1 MKGIKAFLFD
11 LDGTILDSKAAI
23 VNVFIKLC
31 QKYGTRSFTRR
42 EIDSQFGS
50 SFRQI
55 SSTFSPEKKAEIEAD
70 YFSLMIEEE
79 QKTAKLFPS
88 VQKSLH
94 DLKEC
99 GCQLALVT
107 NKEKPLALQGLERFE
122 LVKLFDAIVTIS
134 DVEHPK
140 PHREPVIK
148 ALTLLDISGA
158 EAMMIGDSV
167 FDVGAAQNAG
177 VKSAVIDWYNKYPLN
192 ELCPDYYFRN
202 IGEFMIN
209 NTQRRNAI

>member
-23 VNVFIKLC
+23 VNVFSKLC

-42 EIDSQFGS
+42 EIDSQFGI

-55 SSTFSPEKKAEIEAD
+55 ISTFNPGKKAEIEAD
-70 YFSLMIEEE
+70 YLNLMLEEE

-88 VQKSLH
+88 VQKSLY
-94 DLKEC
+94 DLKAY

-107 NKEKPLALQGLERFE
+107 NKEKPLVFQGLERFE
-122 LVKLFDAIVTIS
+122 LVSLFDGIVTIS
-134 DVEHPK
+134 DVNHPK
-140 PHREPVIK
+140 PHQEPIIK
-148 ALTLLDISGA
+148 ALAML
-158 EAMMIGDSV
+158 EASREETMMIGDSV
-167 FDVGAAQNAG
+167 FDVGAAQKAG
-177 VKSAVIDWYNKYPLN
+177 VKSAVLDWYNKYPLN

-202 IGEFMIN
+202 IGEFMLTNIK
-209 NTQRRNAI
+209 RRNAI